1 MAAPTT
7 HDWMDL
13 EVVSATNLRN
23 HINAPINYGIGR
35 DIGTDAAVE
44 LEDSL
49 ALPAGAFFLGL
60 PAGTTGQRPAGGEG
74 RFRWNTTTGLPE
86 LHDGSSWRGLLDV
99 GAVTFAQLL
108 ATGAIGNTA
117 TTVPRGDHI
126 HDGLLV
132 YLAIVTDRTGNV
144 AGYVEIATGTITL
157 ATASM
162 IRILYRSQTDDDPSA
177 IRFTIGSVVSEDAI
191 FNAREVFDQ
200 TVLVGAGTHDVT
212 VEYNRAVSGNQMSSA
227 LIVMLRVG

>member
-35 DIGTDAAVE
+35 DIGTDAAIE

-49 ALPAGAFFLGL
+49 SLPTGAFFLGL
-60 PAGTTGQRPAGGEG
+60 PTGTTGQRPAGGEG

-99 GAVTFAQLL
+99 EAVTFENLNA
-108 ATGAIGNTA
+108 AGDIGPGGGQ
-117 TTVPRGDHI
+117 VP
-126 HDGLLV
+126 
-132 YLAIVTDRTGNV
+132 TGNH
-144 AGYVEIATGTITL
+144 G
-157 ATASM
+157 
-162 IRILYRSQTDDDPSA
+162 
-177 IRFTIGSVVSEDAI
+177 
-191 FNAREVFDQ
+191 
-200 TVLVGAGTHDVT
+200 HDVI
-212 VEYNRAVSGNQMSSA
+212 VYAYGEASDNRSAPASSDSFTTA
-227 LIVMLRVG
+227 FSLTC